1 MDEGFGGAATPR
13 KVGAIAYALAAL
25 SVLPVAGVVFGAV
38 SITWGLNTRRAHG
51 KRLAVLAALGIAASV
66 GSTVLLDR
74 EIGGLR
80 LMQRLERLDT
90 FDLMR
95 AGIARSTL
103 DRLVPAIEFYK
114 VQYGNYPATLGEL
127 QRSLPRHSDLLIID
141 PMTVRLGSMPSPFFY
156 QRVDADHYYLRSVG
170 PDGIP
175 FTADDIVPSIE
186 AIPGGKL
193 GLLKKPPTQI

>member
-1 MDEGFGGAATPR
+1 MDEGFGGAARQR

-25 SVLPVAGVVFGAV
+25 SVLPVAGVVFGAA

-51 KRLAVLAALGIAASV
+51 KRLAALAALGIAVSV
-66 GSTVLLDR
+66 GATILLDR

-127 QRSLPRHSDLLIID
+127 QRSLPRDSDLLIID
-141 PMTVRLGSMPSPFFY
+141 PMTVRLGSMPAPFFY
-156 QRVDADHYYLRSVG
+156 RRVDADHYYLRSVG